1 MSTAFDPAARAGA
14 ILEVDLAG
22 IAANWRL
29 VARAA
34 EPARCAAVVKANAY
48 GLGAAPVARALAAA
62 GCRMFFVAT
71 LDEGI
76 LVRQALGDK
85 PEIAV
90 FNGPFPGTAAE
101 FAAHSLIPVLNEPG
115 QIAQWAAAAPRV
127 LRDAPRLRRD
137 APQDEDHSFL
147 ASKAHSHPEEAAP
160 GSGLRPARGQAPR
173 PSRGT
178 HRHSSKSRGS
188 AILHVDTGMARL
200 GVDAGEFAAIVDNP
214 PPFAWRAV
222 ISHLACADRPD
233 HPLNQRQLAGFA
245 AAAARLPGVTA
256 SLAASSGIFLGP
268 SYHFDLVRPGAALF
282 GVNPQPGRPNP
293 LRRIVRLCGKIV
305 QLRQIDRGQ
314 SVGYGA
320 AHVME
325 APGRAAI
332 VAVGY
337 ADGWLRSL
345 SHRGCGY
352 LAGTR
357 VPLLGRVSM
366 DLVTFDVSAV
376 PEGLAHP
383 GAIIELLG
391 ADYGVDDAAA
401 DAGTIGY
408 EILCA
413 LGSRYHRV
421 YRGSPALDSPALA
434 AGGMNLPE

>member
-1 MSTAFDPAARAGA
+1 MSMTSDPAARAGA
-14 ILEVDLAG
+14 ILEIDLAG

-29 VARAA
+29 LARQAA
-34 EPARCAAVVKANAY
+34 PARCAAVVKANGY
-48 GLGAAPVARALAAA
+48 GLGAAPVALALAAA

-76 LVRQALGDK
+76 ALRHALGEVS
-85 PEIAV
+85 EIAV
-90 FNGPFPGTAAE
+90 FNGPLPGTAAE
-101 FAAHSLIPVLNEPG
+101 FAAHQLIPVLNTPG
-115 QIAQWAAAAPRV
+115 QIEEWGAAAPCV

-137 APQDEDHSFL
+137 APQDEDRLHWG
-147 ASKAHSHPEEAAP
+147 SKIDPHPEEAAE
-160 GSGLRPARGQAPR
+160 R
-173 PSRGT
+173 PSRRT
-178 HRHSSKSRGS
+178 HRRLYKSLSRPA

-200 GVDAGEFAAIVDNP
+200 GLDAGEFAAVVKNP

-222 ISHLACADRPD
+222 MSHLACADRPD
-233 HPLNQRQLAGFA
+233 HPLNEIQRARFA
-245 AAAARLPGVTA
+245 AAAAQLPGITA
-256 SLAASSGIFLGP
+256 SLSASSGIFLRP

-282 GVNPQPGRPNP
+282 GVNPQPGRANK
-293 LRRIVRLCGKIV
+293 LRQIVRLSAKIV
-305 QLRQIDRGQ
+305 QVRQIDRGE

-320 AHVME
+320 AHIME

-376 PEGLAHP
+376 PPALVHP
-383 GAIIELLG
+383 GAMIELLG

-408 EILCA
+408 EILSA
-413 LGSRYHRV
+413 LGSRYHRI
-421 YRGSPALDSPALA
+421 YRGSPAPDPS
-434 AGGMNLPE
+434 GINLPE